1 MDRGKGRQSRSGGVV
16 GENENRDALDF
27 SGTEVAGVDLDDDL
41 AGLGADA
48 LLRLALALPARD
60 EGRIISKWD
69 R

>member
-1 MDRGKGRQSRSGGVV
+1 MV

-60 EGRIISKWD
+60 EGRNISKWD